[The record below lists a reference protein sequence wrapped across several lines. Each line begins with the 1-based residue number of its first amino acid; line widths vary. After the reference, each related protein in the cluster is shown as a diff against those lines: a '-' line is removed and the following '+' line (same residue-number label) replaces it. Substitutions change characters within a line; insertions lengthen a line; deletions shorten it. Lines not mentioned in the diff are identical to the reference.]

1 MRFKR
6 FPPWWSHLLI
16 PKTSRRSAQAG
27 IALYAPC
34 TARAVFVQQVA
45 WLAVQHFGTFALPGR
60 ARTWVPPMDQATWRK
75 IASALEGHF
84 GAFHELA
91 IYQQTQPERAGV
103 ALLVLRRGQPLC
115 FVKLRP
121 VSNERLA
128 DEERALR
135 AVWAFGPRT
144 FAVPEPLV
152 SETVDGWRFLALSA
166 LPSELHRVP
175 IDPPLKAI
183 CAEIGDA
190 LACLPRPAGIPAH
203 WVPMHGDLTPWNL
216 RTFKEQGLVLV
227 DWEASAWGP
236 PGADEVFYRAGIRA
250 LGRSATSSRAGLE
263 AIEFWRSRL
272 VHHPTTSR
280 DRRLRTSLLRAL
292 QEMTP

>member
-1 MRFKR
+1 MRFKQ

-16 PKTSRRSAQAG
+16 PKSSRRSAQAG
-27 IALYAPC
+27 IALYAAC

-45 WLAVQHFGTFALPGR
+45 WRAVQHFGTLALPGR
-60 ARTWVPPMDQATWRK
+60 ARSWVPPMSAETWLK
-75 IASALEGHF
+75 LTLTLERHF
-84 GAFHELA
+84 GPFHELA

-103 ALLVLRRGQPLC
+103 ALLVLQRGRPLC

-121 VSNERLA
+121 MNDLRLA

-135 AVWAFGPRT
+135 AVWAYRPRS

-152 SETVDGWRFLALSA
+152 SETVDDWDFLAVRA

-175 IDPPLKAI
+175 VNPPLKEI
-183 CAEIGDA
+183 CAEISDA
-190 LACLPRPAGIPAH
+190 LASLPRPAAIPAH
-203 WVPMHGDLTPWNL
+203 WAPMHGDFTPWNL
-216 RTFKEQGLVLV
+216 RAFRAQGLVLI
-227 DWEASAWGP
+227 DWEASAWAP
-236 PGADEVFYRAGIRA
+236 PGADEVFYHAAERA
-250 LGRSATSSRAGLE
+250 LHRASSPFLAGDE
-263 AIEFWRSRL
+263 AIEFWRSRFADD
-272 VHHPTTSR
+272 PTTSR

>member
-16 PKTSRRSAQAG
+16 PKSSRRSAQAG

-45 WLAVQHFGTFALPGR
+45 WRAVAHLGTLALPGR
-60 ARTWVPPMDQATWRK
+60 ARTWMPPMGEATWLKLART
-75 IASALEGHF
+75 LEQDF

-91 IYQQTQPERAGV
+91 IYQQTQPERGGV
-103 ALLVLRRGQPLC
+103 ALLVLRHGRPLC

-121 VSNERLA
+121 MSNLRLE

-135 AVWAFGPRT
+135 AVWAYRPRS

-152 SETVDGWRFLALSA
+152 FETVDDWRFLAVSA

-175 IDPPLKAI
+175 VDPPLDEI
-183 CAEIGDA
+183 CAEISEA
-190 LACLPRPAGIPAH
+190 LVCLPRRDGIPGH
-203 WVPMHGDLTPWNL
+203 WLPMHGDLAPWNL
-216 RTFKEQGLVLV
+216 RAFRERGLVLV

-236 PGADEVFYRAGIRA
+236 PGADEVFYRAAERA
-250 LGRSATSSRAGLE
+250 LHRSSPAFRADPE
-263 AIEFWRSRL
+263 AIDFWRSRFAR
-272 VHHPTTSR
+272 HATTSR
-280 DRRLRTSLLRAL
+280 DRRLRRSLLQAFE
-292 QEMTP
+292 EMTP